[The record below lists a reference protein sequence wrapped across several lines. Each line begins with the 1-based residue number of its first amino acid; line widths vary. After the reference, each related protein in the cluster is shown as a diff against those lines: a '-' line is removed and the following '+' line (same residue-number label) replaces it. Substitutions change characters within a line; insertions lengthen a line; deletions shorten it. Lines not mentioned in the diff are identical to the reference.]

1 MHPLSRRLITT
12 LAVVAGMASASRAQ
26 TPPVATPPALQ
37 APLPVPAPATMPAT
51 IQTAPCPTL
60 PPGLG
65 DATAMLGHIED
76 VLNEAL
82 GRNPAAQAA
91 LQKDAPKT
99 VGTSGGASM
108 LVGVERD
115 KLDQIRA
122 EIAQLKS
129 ILKK

>member
-26 TPPVATPPALQ
+26 TPP
-37 APLPVPAPATMPAT
+37 APATLPLTTQA
-51 IQTAPCPTL
+51 APCPGL
-60 PPGLG
+60 PPGLS

-82 GRNPAAQAA
+82 GRSPAAHAA

-99 VGTSGGASM
+99 VGTSGVTSM
-108 LVGVERD
+108 LVGIERD

>member
-1 MHPLSRRLITT
+1 LLLGHAFEGGRSVHPLSRRLIAA

-26 TPPVATPPALQ
+26 TP
-37 APLPVPAPATMPAT
+37 APATMPLTTQA
-51 IQTAPCPTL
+51 APCPSL
-60 PPGLG
+60 PPGLS

-82 GRNPAAQAA
+82 GRSPAAQAA

-99 VGTSGGASM
+99 VGTSGGVSM
-108 LVGVERD
+108 LVGIERD
-115 KLDQIRA
+115 KFDQIRA